1 MCITLPT
8 KGFCVVQGTSEFM
21 NEERTGAEREE
32 SGCYKPD
39 DLPEFYRGFRG
50 KLKSWKEEL
59 IDCLKM
65 SMCVKGTGVVT
76 TFYMWEGFLRDICPL
91 EK

>member
-50 KLKSWKEEL
+50 KLKS
-59 IDCLKM
+59 
-65 SMCVKGTGVVT
+65 
-76 TFYMWEGFLRDICPL
+76 
-91 EK
+91 